1 MFGDRTTL
9 YIYVTLVSSPCA
21 VAIRSVA
28 YARYYWCSRCVL
40 GWARAYHSIAGVR
53 SMRSELAY
61 LRTTVCTRFDFYPR
75 TLEQLSHVHWP
86 SCNPRRCHVCTAI
99 SCRWTMD
106 ECTVVTC
113 CPLNEYTM
121 LHTLRASMVPCFVC
135 PVEALHFRVQYSPC
149 QNNHL

>member
-9 YIYVTLVSSPCA
+9 YIYVALVSSPCA

-28 YARYYWCSRCVL
+28 YARYVPS
-40 GWARAYHSIAGVR
+40 WARAYHSIAGCPR
-53 SMRSELAY
+53 CAGRTF
-61 LRTTVCTRFDFYPR
+61 LRQSAQDSTFILGPWSS
-75 TLEQLSHVHWP
+75 SHTCIGH

-113 CPLNEYTM
+113 CPLDEYTM